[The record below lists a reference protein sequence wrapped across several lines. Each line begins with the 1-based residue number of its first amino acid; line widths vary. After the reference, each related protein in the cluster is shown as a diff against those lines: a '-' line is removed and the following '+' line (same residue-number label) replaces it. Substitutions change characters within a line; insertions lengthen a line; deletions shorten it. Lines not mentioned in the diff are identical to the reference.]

1 MNDYSEQER
10 QLNADWDGDGLTTRE
25 ELMYGLNPY
34 SPDSDGDGILDSQE
48 EMISTPDE
56 LRDRY
61 LYHAR
66 AILNRPHL
74 TYEALYHEVEGDSYL
89 ANGIDRPILG
99 AELNEG
105 KTLAEA
111 SRLLTQSPYV
121 QFMQKQGKLRS
132 DEVRNYLSSIVEGRE
147 QALNQL
153 VQVQYRQE
161 KAIELKQ

>member
-10 QLNADWDGDGLTTRE
+10 QLNVDGDGDGLKTRE

-34 SPDSDGDGILDSQE
+34 SPDTDGDGILDSQE
-48 EMISTPDE
+48 GVISTPNE

-61 LYHAR
+61 LNHAR
-66 AILNRPHL
+66 TILNRPYL
-74 TYEALYHEVEGDSYL
+74 SYETIYYEIEGDRYL
-89 ANGIDRPILG
+89 ANGIDRAVLG
-99 AELNEG
+99 AALNEG
-105 KTLAEA
+105 KTLTEA

-121 QFMQKQGKLRS
+121 QFMQKQEKLRS
-132 DEVRNYLSSIVEGRE
+132 DEVRNYLRSIVEGRE
-147 QALNQL
+147 QSLNQL